1 MRSLICTGC
10 LIAVAALFFGV
21 HDMLNRTIP
30 SMLRLAVA
38 SAVVATL
45 IAFLIMRWTE
55 KSRHGFQKSVALAGA
70 SVFIFFGVWIALWF
84 TSEQVLIDYYLRT
97 RGGGDTGYN
106 YFYPGASGMGYAE
119 GLSNPWSVVRR
130 ILWIGGIGSFV
141 LSVPFGT
148 ILTRYKTEANK
159 SCEATG
165 DNFST

>member
-1 MRSLICTGC
+1 M
-10 LIAVAALFFGV
+10 FFGV
-21 HDMLNRTIP
+21 HDMLSRTIP

-55 KSRHGFQKSVALAGA
+55 KRRFGFQKTAALAGV

-84 TSEQVLIDYYLRT
+84 TSEQVLIDCYLRT
-97 RGGGDTGYN
+97 DGGGDMGSN

-119 GLSNPWSVVRR
+119 GLSKPWSVVRK

-141 LSVPFGT
+141 LSVPFGA
-148 ILTRYKTEANK
+148 ILTRCKTEANM
-159 SCEATG
+159 S
-165 DNFST
+165 